1 MAHGRGLRTE
11 DAESP
16 VMIMGGLGGLD
27 NPTSGR
33 VEVGGVDITTTVYP
47 FLLRGVTLAG
57 IDSAGCPGSLRA
69 ELWGRLADVWAL
81 DGLDEITHE
90 VTLDQ
95 LEESIALMR
104 DGDHVGRTIVR
115 LGNND

>member
-1 MAHGRGLRTE
+1 MLMFVHASLLYECDPINSNFLARAHVLGL
-11 DAESP
+11 
-16 VMIMGGLGGLD
+16 
-27 NPTSGR
+27 
-33 VEVGGVDITTTVYP
+33 VGGVDITATVYP

-57 IDSAGCPGSLRA
+57 IDSAACPGSLRTR
-69 ELWGRLADVWAL
+69 LWERLADSWAL
-81 DGLDEITHE
+81 EGLDEITHE